1 VVDLLLI
8 YPYFNDD
15 FAIFKFPPLGI
26 GYIASYV
33 RNFGYSVAI
42 IDCTFMREEEA
53 VAKAKNLKP
62 RVIGIYSMLTMKAS
76 SLRIAKQL
84 KGLPDLIIAGGPL
97 PTASPDT
104 FLDDFEEFDL
114 VVIGEGE
121 EAVLDILK
129 SLDKGESP
137 LKVDGIC
144 YKDEKNGDIIKTSSR
159 TPRKDINTYPIPA
172 RELFD
177 HDAYKDYFRKHHG
190 YTITSMI
197 TSRGCPFNCDF
208 CSRPVF
214 GTSFRSR
221 SPTNIV
227 DEIETILLYAYD
239 RLWLADD
246 IFPISKKLG
255 ISFCDEIIK
264 RDMDMP
270 WECLCRADIMNKE
283 IALKMKNAGCY
294 RVFFGLESGNN
305 SILKVM
311 NKRLTIE
318 QARRAIKV
326 VKSAGIKT
334 GAFFILGYPGE
345 SNKTMLDTIRFA
357 SSLPLD
363 YLSFTVPYPIPGT
376 GLYEKLKD
384 KLAVDD
390 WKKPTRDPIK
400 HALLYKSEFPM
411 YKLKFGIM
419 KAHVQQYVRRY
430 SGSAYPI
437 VGKPFELLTDYIFKL
452 MG

>member
-1 VVDLLLI
+1 MVDLLLI

-33 RNFGYSVAI
+33 RNYGYSVAI
-42 IDCTFMREEEA
+42 IDCTFMSEENV

-62 RVIGIYSMLTMKAS
+62 EIIGIYSMLTMKAS
-76 SLRIAKQL
+76 SLSIAKQL
-84 KGLPDLIIAGGPL
+84 KGSADLLIAGGPL

-104 FLDDFEEFDL
+104 FLDDFDL
-114 VVIGEGE
+114 VVLGEGE
-121 EAVLDILK
+121 ETVLDILK
-129 SLDKGESP
+129 SLDNGESP
-137 LKVDGIC
+137 LKVEGVC
-144 YKDEKNGDIIKTSSR
+144 YKDTKTGKLVLKPCR
-159 TPRKDINTYPIPA
+159 TPRRDIDAYPFPA
-172 RELFD
+172 RELFN
-177 HDAYKDYFRKHHG
+177 HNAYKEYFRKHHG

-221 SPTNIV
+221 SPANIV
-227 DEIETILLYAYD
+227 DEIETILPYDYD
-239 RLWLADD
+239 RLWFADD
-246 IFPISKKLG
+246 IFPISRKFG
-255 ISFCDEIIK
+255 IAVCDEIIK
-264 RDMDMP
+264 RNVDMP

-283 IALKMKNAGCY
+283 IATKMKKAGCY

-305 SILKVM
+305 EVLKIM

-318 QARRAIKV
+318 QARRAVKV

-345 SNKTMLDTIRFA
+345 SNETMLDTIRFA

-363 YLSFTVPYPIPGT
+363 YLSLTIPYPIPGT

-390 WKKPTRDPIK
+390 WKKPTHDPIK
-400 HALLYKSEFPM
+400 HSLLYRSEFSFQ
-411 YKLKFGIM
+411 KLKFGII
-419 KAHVQQYVRRY
+419 KAHLQQYLRRY
-430 SGSAYPI
+430 SGYAYPLF
-437 VGKPFELLTDYIFKL
+437 GKPFEFVTDCIFKW
-452 MG
+452 MR

>member
-15 FAIFKFPPLGI
+15 YAIFKFPPLGI

-33 RNFGYSVAI
+33 RDFGGYSVAI
-42 IDCTFMREEEA
+42 IDSTFMSEEDV
-53 VAKAKNLKP
+53 VAKARNLNP

-76 SLRIAKQL
+76 SLSIAKQL
-84 KGLPDLIIAGGPL
+84 KGSANLIIAGGPL
-97 PTASPDT
+97 PTASPET
-104 FLDDFEEFDL
+104 FLDDFDL
-114 VVIGEGE
+114 IVLGEGE
-121 EAVLDILK
+121 ETVLDILK

-137 LKVDGIC
+137 FKIEGIC
-144 YKDEKNGDIIKTSSR
+144 YKDAQNGELVLKPCR
-159 TPRKDINTYPIPA
+159 TPRKDIDAYPFPA

-177 HDAYKDYFRKHHG
+177 HKAYMEYFRKHHG

-221 SPTNIV
+221 SPSNIV
-227 DEIETILLYAYD
+227 DEIETIIPYAYD

-246 IFPISKKLG
+246 IFPISKKFG
-255 ISFCDEIIK
+255 ISVCDEIIK
-264 RDMDMP
+264 RDVDMP
-270 WECLCRADIMNKE
+270 WECLCRADIMNKD

-305 SILKVM
+305 NILKVM
-311 NKRLTIE
+311 NKRLTVE
-318 QARRAIKV
+318 QARRAVEV
-326 VKSAGIKT
+326 VKSVGIKT

-345 SNKTMLDTIRFA
+345 SNETMLDTIRFA

-363 YLSFTVPYPIPGT
+363 YLSLTIPYPIPGT

-384 KLAVDD
+384 RLAVDD
-390 WKKPTRDPIK
+390 WKKPTHDPIK
-400 HALLYKSEFPM
+400 HSLLYKAEFPM
-411 YKLKFGIM
+411 YKLKFGIV
-419 KAHVQQYVRRY
+419 KAHAQQYLRRY
-430 SGSAYPI
+430 SGFAYPL
-437 VGKPFELLTDYIFKL
+437 VGKPLELVTDYIFKW
-452 MG
+452 MS